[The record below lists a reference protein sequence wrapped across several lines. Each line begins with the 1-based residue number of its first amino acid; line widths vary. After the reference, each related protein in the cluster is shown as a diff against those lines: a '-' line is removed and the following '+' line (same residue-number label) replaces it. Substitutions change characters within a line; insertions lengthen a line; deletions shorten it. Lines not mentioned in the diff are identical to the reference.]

1 MDDGRLLPGQRKTMK
16 LSDQITIVVPCKNEE
31 DYIHHLLDSFRS
43 QDIGDTRIIIA
54 DCSTDNTRQVI
65 KDNSYSLNVEVI
77 KGGPVSEAKNNGA
90 YLAKTPYVLFIDADV
105 RFFKDTV
112 IKDAV
117 NEMVAKDLDLIGL
130 NIKCY
135 DNDIRAIAGFTIF
148 NIINH
153 TLKYFSPFAV
163 GAFMLTRRDKF
174 NELGRF
180 PEKTVTSEDYFL
192 SRMYSPKKF
201 KIVNHYFGQDSRRFK
216 KMGYFGMA
224 TYLVKNF
231 INRNNK
237 AYWDNLD
244 SSKYWN

>member
-1 MDDGRLLPGQRKTMK
+1 
-16 LSDQITIVVPCKNEE
+16 VPCKNEE
-31 DYIHHLLDSFRS
+31 NYIHYLLDALRL
-43 QDIGDTRIIIA
+43 QDIGDTKIIIA

-65 KDNSYSLNVEVI
+65 KDNSSLLNVEI
-77 KGGPVSEAKNNGA
+77 IEGGPVSFAKNSGA
-90 YLAKTPYVLFIDADV
+90 KLVTTPYILFIDADV
-105 RFFKDTV
+105 RFFKNTV

-117 NEMVAKDLDLIGL
+117 DKMESKNLDLVGL
-130 NIKCY
+130 NIKSY
-135 DNDIRAIAGFTIF
+135 DKDIRAVIGFTLF

-153 TLKYFSPFAV
+153 ILKFFSPFAI

-174 NELGRF
+174 EEFGGF

-201 KIVNHYFGQDSRRFK
+201 RILNHYFGQDSRRFK
-216 KMGYFGMA
+216 KMGYFGMGY
-224 TYLVKNF
+224 YLIRNF
-231 INRNNK
+231 MNRNNK